1 LDTKHRKKLEPF
13 EKEIFHELHTA
24 ILFDEGDPHVR
35 SQMTKIADRAI
46 EISMAEI
53 MEEIRIRK
61 KDKNRPVRKQG
72 TMSSKTKSKPSKHK
86 RSVSRSI
93 GLKSNEHSVAELPN
107 EEEDDNEGENKDSG
121 HEFDPIKGQEI
132 NGDEAYEDSDTFT
145 ERLEDIKGM
154 LVCIHQ
160 LINI

>member
-1 LDTKHRKKLEPF
+1 LDSKHRKKLEPF

-24 ILFDEGDPHVR
+24 ILSDEGDPHVR
-35 SQMTKIADRAI
+35 SQMTKMADRAI

-53 MEEIRIRK
+53 MEEIRIQK
-61 KDKNRPVRKQG
+61 KDKSRAVRKQG
-72 TMSSKTKSKPSKHK
+72 TMSSRNKPKLLKHN
-86 RSVSRSI
+86 RSASQSI

-107 EEEDDNEGENKDSG
+107 EEEEDEGDSKGSG

-154 LVCIHQ
+154 LFCIY
-160 LINI
+160 